1 MALSVQI
8 EKRLGSFCLSAAFT
22 AEPGEIL
29 ALLGPSGCGKSMTLK
44 CIAGILR
51 PDQGRIVLDG
61 RVLFDK
67 AAGIDLPPQA
77 RGIGY
82 LFQQYA
88 LFPHMTVA
96 QNIQAGA
103 RRQKKAGKQVPL
115 QELLALLRLEGQ

>member
-22 AEPGEIL
+22 AEPREIL

-44 CIAGILR
+44 CIAGIEK

-67 AAGIDLPPQA
+67 AARINLPPQE
-77 RGIGY
+77 RGSATCSSNTPY
-82 LFQQYA
+82 
-88 LFPHMTVA
+88 FP
-96 QNIQAGA
+96 I
-103 RRQKKAGKQVPL
+103 
-115 QELLALLRLEGQ
+115 